1 MAERSCCVLN
11 CSRTSRDLSG
21 GHAVTFHV
29 FPAWRRHEG
38 ETISEL
44 TRSRRTAW
52 VSAVGREDITFHRVP
67 SSSRVC
73 SRHFYSGKPSY
84 EGLESDPDWVPSLLM
99 GPSEGTTGPTKGLLQ
114 SVHRDRDQD
123 QRRSTET
130 RSLTETETA
139 GGAERPDVRPWTE
152 VRPLLQSV
160 LQRRTVFSRPPADET
175 RGRAA
180 PAVKETHLDF
190 RDFIRDALEASLETS
205 SRSRISVELD
215 SEGPPMKEVHQT
227 CEQSSSC
234 ENCVRLM
241 KRSMELQEKLSR
253 LTGGPEDVEVITET
267 LLHPDQDKQS
277 PETVHIEEQDPAG
290 MEPPLSSP
298 PAVLKDGERDPDS
311 ANKRTQEGQPS
322 KPKPRQPPRFQN
334 AWLKRFW
341 FLCYSPALD
350 LMWCHICRLHS
361 DRSHSTKGLIKG
373 SRMFKLQ
380 SILKHSSSNHHKNNE
395 SRHMMMGRHLQP

>member
-1 MAERSCCVLN
+1 MLTERFWSRRRNTILTDVFPVVMVERSCCVLN
-11 CSRTSRDLSG
+11 CPRTSRGHSG
-21 GHAVTFHV
+21 SHAVTFHV

-44 TRSRRTAW
+44 TRSRRKAW
-52 VSAVGREDITFHRVP
+52 VSAVGREDITFNHVP

-99 GPSEGTTGPTKGLLQ
+99 GPSEGTTRPTKGLLQ
-114 SVHRDRDQD
+114 SVHRERDQD

-139 GGAERPDVRPWTE
+139 GGAEHPAVRPWRE

-160 LQRRTVFSRPPADET
+160 LQHKTVFGQPPANETLRPP
-175 RGRAA
+175 A

-190 RDFIRDALEASLETS
+190 RDFFRDALEASLEAS

-227 CEQSSSC
+227 CEESSSSC
-234 ENCVRLM
+234 ENCVRLT

-253 LTGGPEDVEVITET
+253 LTGGPENVEVFTET
-267 LLHPDQDKQS
+267 LLHPDQGRQS
-277 PETVHIEEQDPAG
+277 PERVHAEEQDPA
-290 MEPPLSSP
+290 EKD
-298 PAVLKDGERDPDS
+298 LK
-311 ANKRTQEGQPS
+311 TT
-322 KPKPRQPPRFQN
+322 
-334 AWLKRFW
+334 
-341 FLCYSPALD
+341 
-350 LMWCHICRLHS
+350 
-361 DRSHSTKGLIKG
+361 TKEI
-373 SRMFKLQ
+373 F
-380 SILKHSSSNHHKNNE
+380 HC
-395 SRHMMMGRHLQP
+395 

>member
-1 MAERSCCVLN
+1 MEERSCCVLN
-11 CSRTSRDLSG
+11 CPRTSRDHSG
-21 GHAVTFHV
+21 SHAVTFHV

-38 ETISEL
+38 ETISVL

-52 VSAVGREDITFHRVP
+52 VSAVGREDITFNHVP
-67 SSSRVC
+67 SSGRVC

-139 GGAERPDVRPWTE
+139 GGAECPAVRPWTE

-160 LQRRTVFSRPPADET
+160 LQRKTVFSHPPAYET

-190 RDFIRDALEASLETS
+190 RDFIRDALEASLEAS

-241 KRSMELQEKLSR
+241 KRSMELQQKLSR
-253 LTGGPEDVEVITET
+253 LTGGPEDVEVFTET
-267 LLHPDQDKQS
+267 LLHPDQDQQS
-277 PETVHIEEQDPAG
+277 PETVHVEEQDPAEEVLTLLEEEPG
-290 MEPPLSSP
+290 SLVSPCDSSSDDEEDLVHPDNTQHSIDSDYRLHHRKVMRITIHLLPVSQDLQGPHSQHVTAPGFLEPQPLTPQSGPAALPPPLHLSGSFCSSY
-298 PAVLKDGERDPDS
+298 
-311 ANKRTQEGQPS
+311 Q
-322 KPKPRQPPRFQN
+322 
-334 AWLKRFW
+334 AWR
-341 FLCYSPALD
+341 
-350 LMWCHICRLHS
+350 
-361 DRSHSTKGLIKG
+361 
-373 SRMFKLQ
+373 
-380 SILKHSSSNHHKNNE
+380 E
-395 SRHMMMGRHLQP
+395 

>member
-1 MAERSCCVLN
+1 MEARSCCVLN
-11 CSRTSRDLSG
+11 CPRTPRDPSG
-21 GHAVTFHV
+21 GHGVTFHV

-123 QRRSTET
+123 QRCSTET
-130 RSLTETETA
+130 RSSTETETA
-139 GGAERPDVRPWTE
+139 GGAERPAVRPWTE

-160 LQRRTVFSRPPADET
+160 LQRKTVFSQPPADEP

-180 PAVKETHLDF
+180 PAVTETQLDF
-190 RDFIRDALEASLETS
+190 RDFIRDALEASLEAS
-205 SRSRISVELD
+205 SRSRISVALD
-215 SEGPPMKEVHQT
+215 SGGPPKKEVHQT
-227 CEQSSSC
+227 C

-253 LTGGPEDVEVITET
+253 LTEA
-267 LLHPDQDKQS
+267 LHPDQDQQS
-277 PETVHIEEQDPAG
+277 PETVHVEEQDPAG
-290 MEPPLSSP
+290 MEPPRSS
-298 PAVLKDGERDPDS
+298 PAVLKDGEWDPDS
-311 ANKRTQEGQPS
+311 ADKRTRKGQAS
-322 KPKPRQPPRFQN
+322 KPKRRQPPRFQN

-350 LMWCHICRLHS
+350 LMWCRICRLHS

-373 SRMFKLQ
+373 SRRFKLS
-380 SILKHSSSNHHKNNE
+380 SIHKHSSSNHHKNNE
-395 SRHMMMGRHLQP
+395 SLHMMDGRHLQP